1 MHHHFLDMYVNFIP
15 GSANLIRIYDKSGKL
30 IGRYVDGELDPSS
43 FNSSFHIIYPT
54 KESRLFTIDSKDI
67 AVIIP
72 HKLQHNNEVYGY
84 IEFGMTADS
93 FLNHIETLYSS
104 LYIFLIK
111 NTYIDKGGKEDIQG
125 MDIGEYKVMTGRH
138 HHISEIV
145 LKGIINNI
153 DYVVSLQKDAK
164 NFIKDIY
171 GWSKILGCIYQY
183 K

>member
-1 MHHHFLDMYVNFIP
+1 
-15 GSANLIRIYDKSGKL
+15 
-30 IGRYVDGELDPSS
+30 
-43 FNSSFHIIYPT
+43 
-54 KESRLFTIDSKDI
+54 
-67 AVIIP
+67 
-72 HKLQHNNEVYGY
+72 
-84 IEFGMTADS
+84 
-93 FLNHIETLYSS
+93 
-104 LYIFLIK
+104 
-111 NTYIDKGGKEDIQG
+111 